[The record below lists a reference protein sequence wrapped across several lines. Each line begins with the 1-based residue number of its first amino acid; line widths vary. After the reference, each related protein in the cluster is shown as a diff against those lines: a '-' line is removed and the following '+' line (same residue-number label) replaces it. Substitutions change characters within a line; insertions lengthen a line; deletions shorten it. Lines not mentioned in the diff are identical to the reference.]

1 MRLLYIGQVL
11 DENIASVI
19 GVLVNM
25 SFSEKVRYARQQLGL
40 TQMQF
45 AKVLGVS
52 FATVNRWENDQVNPS
67 SLAQRAFEDYC
78 ESSFISFPA
87 E

>member
-1 MRLLYIGQVL
+1 MRLLYIGQDL